1 MNKLRFLAVL
11 FLAALAGGVLLY
23 LTFSLDREPALPA
36 LNPDHQLR
44 YSGSVPYFAAEAALE
59 SLRQNVNNLDTVTA
73 FIYFLE
79 TDGAVT
85 RREEVREEIETEIV
99 RVVTQAGREVLVGI
113 ENDEDPDVVNA
124 LLQDADAR
132 QRHITEIVKLT
143 QAKGY
148 DGVTVDYENLQP
160 EQTRPFIQYMKEFS
174 AALHSAGKKVAISVN
189 TETKGR
195 VFHGIDVVAL
205 APLVDRLEL
214 NAYEEFGEDTGPGP
228 IASLG
233 WVHTIVRNV
242 VNQGVPPEKIVL
254 GTAHAGHDWLTS
266 GATEFFQDTTA
277 AVVLERQRQAR
288 AVLLWDDARQ
298 SHFYEYQDSK
308 GRQHVVWVEDAKS
321 FQAKVDLAK
330 RYKLQGVFLWYLSGE
345 NPDVWQVTK

>member
-1 MNKLRFLAVL
+1 MNKFHLLSIL
-11 FLAALAGGVLLY
+11 FLAALAGGALLY
-23 LTFSLDREPALPA
+23 RTFSSDRESTLPA
-36 LNPDHQLR
+36 PNPDHQLL
-44 YSGSVPYFAAEAALE
+44 YSGAVPYFAAEEALE
-59 SLRQNVNNLDTVTA
+59 SLRQNVSNLATVTA
-73 FIYFLE
+73 FIYFLG
-79 TDGAVT
+79 TDGAVV

-99 RVVTQAGREVLVGI
+99 RVATQADREVLVGI

-124 LLQDADAR
+124 LLQDTDAR

-160 EQTRPFIQYMKEFS
+160 EQTRPFIRYMKELS

-214 NAYEEFGEDTGPGP
+214 NAYEEFGEDTVPGP

-233 WVHTIVRNV
+233 WAP
-242 VNQGVPPEKIVL
+242 GKIVL

-266 GATEFFQDTTA
+266 GTTEFFQDTTA
-277 AVVLERQRQAR
+277 AVVLERQRQAGAALR
-288 AVLLWDDARQ
+288 WDDARQ
-298 SHFYEYQDSK
+298 AHSYGYRDGK
-308 GRQHVVWVEDAKS
+308 GKQHVVWVEDARS

-330 RYKLQGVFLWYLSGE
+330 RYKLQGVFLWHLGGE
-345 NPDVWQVTK
+345 DPNVWRVAK